1 MWMDKMVTEIVFL
14 KYTGIG
20 GILYCTNAH
29 KKHIVCTFSI
39 DFMMML
45 HIIKA
50 KEMIVMRN
58 VNVTFRVDDELKK
71 QADALFSEL
80 GMSLATAF
88 NVFLR
93 QAVREQQIPF
103 SISKNVP
110 NAVTLSAMDAAEKD
124 EGMQGPFDNIED
136 LMEALNA

>member
-1 MWMDKMVTEIVFL
+1 MK
-14 KYTGIG
+14 
-20 GILYCTNAH
+20 
-29 KKHIVCTFSI
+29 
-39 DFMMML
+39 
-45 HIIKA
+45 
-50 KEMIVMRN
+50 N

-93 QAVREQQIPF
+93 QAVREQQMPF
-103 SISKNVP
+103 SITKNVP
-110 NAVTLSAMDAAEKD
+110 NAVTLAAMDAAEKD
-124 EGMQGPFDNIED
+124 EDLYGPFESVTD

>member
-1 MWMDKMVTEIVFL
+1 MK
-14 KYTGIG
+14 
-20 GILYCTNAH
+20 
-29 KKHIVCTFSI
+29 
-39 DFMMML
+39 
-45 HIIKA
+45 
-50 KEMIVMRN
+50 N

-103 SISKNVP
+103 SITKNVP
-110 NAVTLSAMDAAEKD
+110 NAVTLAAMDAAEKD
-124 EGMQGPFDNIED
+124 EDMYGPFESVTD